1 MAARRPGGAR
11 VESRFY
17 QTTHRGVTIVVVDAS
32 NMQDEKEILQ
42 LLKMR
47 SGIEK
52 PHGLLLDIS
61 NTHVSPTSLQAAKTH
76 SKAILPIIKA
86 TAVVGPENM
95 IGFMVRAVSRFSGM
109 NIRTFDT
116 RQAAMEC
123 LASEVTKT

>member
-1 MAARRPGGAR
+1 M
-11 VESRFY
+11 ESRFY
-17 QTTHRGVTIVVVDAS
+17 QITHRGVTIVVVDAS
-32 NMQDEKEILQ
+32 NMQDEKEILK

-52 PHGLLLDIS
+52 PHGLLLDVT

-76 SKAILPIIKA
+76 SKAILPIVRA
-86 TAVVGPENM
+86 TAVVGPESV

-116 RQAAMEC
+116 RQAALEW
-123 LASEVTKT
+123 LAAEVTRPQP

>member
-1 MAARRPGGAR
+1 M
-11 VESRFY
+11 ESRFY

-116 RQAAMEC
+116 RQAAMEW